1 MEITQDIINS
11 KENWQGNVL
20 KRFDEKRAE
29 VSWSPFE
36 GNYDKMK
43 KELILPLSKNKI
55 VLEIGCHLGRWT
67 RELTEAKK
75 VIGVDL
81 YDESGI
87 YIEREFPEL
96 KDFTFY
102 KTLGNE
108 LSIAEDSSIDFI
120 FSIDSLSRASVF
132 TINKYLNEISRVLK
146 EDGIA
151 LLHIPS
157 NSSALSLQLGFTSIE
172 TKDIKKTCLELGFKK
187 IEMSDE
193 YIYHGVLLK
202 ISKHE

>member
-11 KENWQGNVL
+11 KENWQGNVI

-55 VLEIGCHLGRWT
+55 VLEIG
-67 RELTEAKK
+67 
-75 VIGVDL
+75 
-81 YDESGI
+81 
-87 YIEREFPEL
+87 
-96 KDFTFY
+96 
-102 KTLGNE
+102 
-108 LSIAEDSSIDFI
+108 
-120 FSIDSLSRASVF
+120 
-132 TINKYLNEISRVLK
+132 
-146 EDGIA
+146 
-151 LLHIPS
+151 
-157 NSSALSLQLGFTSIE
+157 
-172 TKDIKKTCLELGFKK
+172 FKK

-193 YIYHGVLLK
+193 YTYHGVLLK